1 MAFWSESYK
10 REERKHL
17 EPGDYRV
24 EITDVE
30 VTKSKSSGKDMLV
43 VSVKPNGYD
52 ITIKHYIVAGEWFN
66 VNLTELKDSFS
77 IDETDDEYLGW
88 IGAIGAARI
97 REDDQGYMKV
107 HFFLTPQKAQDLP
120 PWQGEFPERQK
131 VTDFTDEEEA
141 DDDLPWA

>member
-10 REERKHL
+10 REERKRI

-30 VTKSKSSGKDMLV
+30 ITKSKSSGKDMLV

-52 ITIKHYIVAGEWFN
+52 VTIKHYIVAGEWFN

-77 IDETDDEYLGW
+77 IAEDDDEYLGW
-88 IGAIGAARI
+88 VGAIGAARI
-97 REDDQGYMKV
+97 KEDDQGYMKV
-107 HFFLTPQKAQDLP
+107 NYFMNPKNAEKLP
-120 PWQGEFPERQK
+120 PWQGKFPERQK
-131 VTDFTDEEEA
+131 VTDFASEEEA
-141 DDDLPWA
+141 GDDLPF